1 MKIAY
6 FVGTFFPHPGGVQI
20 QTHNIANS
28 LVKMGNEVDFYLL
41 NKTNLNNNLY
51 RIFVI
56 NKIVVSFFFI

>member
-51 RIFVI
+51 
-56 NKIVVSFFFI
+56 KSL